1 MLYQFWIHTQQVD
14 KLWWPLE
21 YILNTPSHHRVHH
34 GRNEYCI
41 DKNYAAVLIIWDRMF
56 GTFAAERDDEPVVYG
71 LVSPIQTYD
80 PIEIQCK
87 YYKNIFQQLVDPRR
101 TLRQKYELV
110 FYGPGWN
117 IESQVHY
124 PIPKINASSS
134 KPWHTSVSTFLKLYL
149 LVQERLRPIVSSCR

>member
-1 MLYQFWIHTQQVD
+1 MD

-87 YYKNIFQQLVDPRR
+87 YYKTIFQQLVDPRR
-101 TLRQKYELV
+101 SFKEKYQLV
-110 FYGPGWN
+110 FYGPGSSRRDGTLTLKF
-117 IESQVHY
+117 IIRYQKLTLYRRSRG
-124 PIPKINASSS
+124 IPLSAS
-134 KPWHTSVSTFLKLYL
+134 F
-149 LVQERLRPIVSSCR
+149 